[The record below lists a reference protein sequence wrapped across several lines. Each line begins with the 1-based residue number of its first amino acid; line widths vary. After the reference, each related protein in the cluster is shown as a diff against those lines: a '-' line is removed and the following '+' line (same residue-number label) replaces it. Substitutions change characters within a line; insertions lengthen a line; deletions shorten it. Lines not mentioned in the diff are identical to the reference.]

1 MLRCIKLR
9 VYENEFYILN
19 PDRVRMKTELVRLDF
34 SLISC
39 FSLIFC
45 ETSTVFY
52 DFYSILPTYFD
63 TI

>member
-45 ETSTVFY
+45 ETSTVF
-52 DFYSILPTYFD
+52 
-63 TI
+63 